1 AAPTEVRLADWSAAL
16 AVSLMSRTCCPRCGL
31 MRSTGAMTIRRARR
45 MRSTFAMPSDASAL
59 RRLLDRSL
67 GREPRQGEPSAC
79 GVVAG
84 GSSTLEQWVEDA
96 LAVMDGAGVARY
108 RPSEE
113 PSNKA
118 PFCHDDFEVD
128 LFVRMNNTGGPADVW
143 A

>member
-1 AAPTEVRLADWSAAL
+1 
-16 AVSLMSRTCCPRCGL
+16 
-31 MRSTGAMTIRRARR
+31 
-45 MRSTFAMPSDASAL
+45 
-59 RRLLDRSL
+59 
-67 GREPRQGEPSAC
+67 
-79 GVVAG
+79 VAG

-143 A
+143 AVDGMGRAILASRTAEYRAG